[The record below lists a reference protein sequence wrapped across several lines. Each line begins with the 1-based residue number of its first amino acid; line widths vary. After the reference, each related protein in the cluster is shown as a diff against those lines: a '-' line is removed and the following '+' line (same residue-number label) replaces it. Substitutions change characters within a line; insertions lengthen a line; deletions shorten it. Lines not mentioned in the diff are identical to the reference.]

1 MIAVDAVRHVEHVMG
16 TAVSFDVRTTDGDER
31 HARQLIANAC
41 AVLHADDRTFS
52 PWREDSAVSRVQR
65 GELALWDAPADVIAV
80 FDRCQ
85 HARRVSGGSFDP
97 WTPDRR
103 FDPTGL
109 VKGWSAMRA
118 LHELEAAGIT
128 AAVVNAGGDIA
139 AFGEPEPG
147 RAWRFGIPDPADTA
161 RIRFAVEPP
170 GAVATS
176 GSDERGPHIYDPFG
190 GAGDAAASATVTGP
204 ELDLADALA
213 TALIVAGTPGLEL
226 VDRIDATEA
235 CLVLADGTLRATRGF
250 PFAT

>member
-65 GELALWDAPADVIAV
+65 GELALWDAPAD
-80 FDRCQ
+80 
-85 HARRVSGGSFDP
+85 
-97 WTPDRR
+97 
-103 FDPTGL
+103 
-109 VKGWSAMRA
+109 
-118 LHELEAAGIT
+118 
-128 AAVVNAGGDIA
+128 
-139 AFGEPEPG
+139 
-147 RAWRFGIPDPADTA
+147 TA

-176 GSDERGPHIYDPFG
+176 GSYERGPHIYDPFGG

>member
-1 MIAVDAVRHVEHVMG
+1 LAPRALSERLERALWAARAGGGRHHHGGRQRRRRHRRLRRAGAWPGLAVRHP
-16 TAVSFDVRTTDGDER
+16 R
-31 HARQLIANAC
+31 
-41 AVLHADDRTFS
+41 
-52 PWREDSAVSRVQR
+52 P
-65 GELALWDAPADVIAV
+65 
-80 FDRCQ
+80 
-85 HARRVSGGSFDP
+85 GG
-97 WTPDRR
+97 
-103 FDPTGL
+103 
-109 VKGWSAMRA
+109 
-118 LHELEAAGIT
+118 H
-128 AAVVNAGGDIA
+128 
-139 AFGEPEPG
+139 
-147 RAWRFGIPDPADTA
+147 A

-176 GSDERGPHIYDPFG
+176 GSYERGPHIYDPFGG

>member
-65 GELALWDAPADVIAV
+65 GELALWDAPADVIVV

-147 RAWRFGIPDPADTA
+147 RAWRFGIPDPADTRGSGSRSSRPA
-161 RIRFAVEPP
+161 QSRRPA
-170 GAVATS
+170 ATS
-176 GSDERGPHIYDPFG
+176 
-190 GAGDAAASATVTGP
+190 AARTSTTRSA
-204 ELDLADALA
+204 A
-213 TALIVAGTPGLEL
+213 
-226 VDRIDATEA
+226 
-235 CLVLADGTLRATRGF
+235 RATRRRRR
-250 PFAT
+250 P